1 MTVHGSDAIVL
12 APGHA
17 ITRSGVR
24 AKEKVL
30 DGLSMEGVLDK
41 VYYIRSRTI
50 GITETLDRSLFG
62 NTAVSNRFHYFL
74 TQKNW
79 PKADKMFLDAL
90 AVTRPDY
97 NTLLDA
103 EEWMRAFSGRLC
115 FEARTAHSAYRWL
128 DPPELESYVSG
139 TFESRV
145 ESNLTRRGFKAL
157 SMNPSLNFD
166 MRRVVLEVPLGH
178 VLRKS
183 IRCVPYTIIPREIDV
198 PDERVSDPKN
208 MAFAAEAEVRVPD
221 GTAVPSGT
229 VFTIKPD
236 ARVDQGVVMA
246 LEKKYTVVR

>member
-1 MTVHGSDAIVL
+1 MTAHGSDAIAL

-24 AKEKVL
+24 AKEKEL
-30 DGLSMEGVLDK
+30 NDLPLRGVLKK
-41 VYYIRSRTI
+41 VDDIRSSTIEITRTFDE
-50 GITETLDRSLFG
+50 GLFG
-62 NTAVSNRFHYFL
+62 NTGVSNRFHYL
-74 TQKNW
+74 LAQKKW
-79 PKADKMFLDAL
+79 PESDKVFLDAL
-90 AVTRPDY
+90 VVTHPDY
-97 NTLLDA
+97 NALLDA

-115 FEARTAHSAYRWL
+115 SEARTAHRAYRWL

-183 IRCVPYTIIPREIDV
+183 IRCVPYTII
-198 PDERVSDPKN
+198 
-208 MAFAAEAEVRVPD
+208 
-221 GTAVPSGT
+221 
-229 VFTIKPD
+229 
-236 ARVDQGVVMA
+236 
-246 LEKKYTVVR
+246 